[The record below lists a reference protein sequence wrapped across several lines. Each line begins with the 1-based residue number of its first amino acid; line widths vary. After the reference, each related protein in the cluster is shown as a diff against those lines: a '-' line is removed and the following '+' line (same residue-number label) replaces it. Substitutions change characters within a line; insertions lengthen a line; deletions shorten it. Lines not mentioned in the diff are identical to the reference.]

1 MFVNLALC
9 LGNLLVK
16 LLDLVLFGELL
27 ADQGLLLVFFLLLH
41 LLVSRNVLM
50 QVHLIVLELLLRIDE
65 RLVATL
71 LPLLELFDLLLHRI
85 VGKLSKEHFLFLVD
99 EFCGILGAL
108 LFGELDASLGDHH
121 GPVDVLLLLLG
132 VSRFFVLRLLVFL
145 RWGDIAVLD
154 AM

>member
-1 MFVNLALC
+1 MFFDLALR
-9 LGNLLVK
+9 LGNLLIE
-16 LLDLVLFGELL
+16 LLDLVLFGELFT
-27 ADQGLLLVFFLLLH
+27 DEGLLLVLFFFLH
-41 LLVSRNVLM
+41 LLVTRNVLM
-50 QVHLIVLELLLRIDE
+50 QVHLIILELLLRIDE

>member
-9 LGNLLVK
+9 LGNLLGE

-85 VGKLSKEHFLFLVD
+85 VGKLSKEHFLFLVY
-99 EFCGILGAL
+99 
-108 LFGELDASLGDHH
+108 
-121 GPVDVLLLLLG
+121 
-132 VSRFFVLRLLVFL
+132 
-145 RWGDIAVLD
+145 
-154 AM
+154 

>member
-50 QVHLIVLELLLRIDE
+50 QVHLIVLELLLRIDQ

-71 LPLLELFDLLLHRI
+71 LPLLQLFDLLLHSI
-85 VGKLSKEHFLFLVD
+85 VGKFGKEHFLFLVNKLS
-99 EFCGILGAL
+99 GILGTL
-108 LFGELDASLGDHH
+108 LFGELDSGLGNHH
-121 GPVDVLLLLLG
+121 GSVNVLFLLLC
-132 VSRFFVLRLLVFL
+132 VSRFFVLGLLIFL
-145 RWGDIAVLD
+145 SW
-154 AM
+154 

>member
-50 QVHLIVLELLLRIDE
+50 QVHLIILELLLRIDE

-71 LPLLELFDLLLHRI
+71 LPLL
-85 VGKLSKEHFLFLVD
+85 
-99 EFCGILGAL
+99 
-108 LFGELDASLGDHH
+108 
-121 GPVDVLLLLLG
+121 
-132 VSRFFVLRLLVFL
+132 
-145 RWGDIAVLD
+145 
-154 AM
+154 